1 MDKYIYDKGNG
12 LQYELHGDYY
22 LPCLAVPEQD
32 GEPVGIWG
40 QRHRRYLREHKGGI
54 YTGMLLTGKLEGYLR
69 EIDRQAEE
77 MFSRLVTQLAEKDG
91 ITESLKARDQVD
103 WVQRMNAVYA
113 SATEIVN
120 TELIYA

>member
-22 LPCLAVPEQD
+22 LPCLAVPEQN
-32 GEPVGIWG
+32 GEPIGIWG
-40 QRHRRYLREHKGGI
+40 QRHRRYLREHKDGI

-77 MFSRLVTQLAEKDG
+77 MFSRLVKQLAERDG
-91 ITESLKARDQVD
+91 ITESLKARDQIA

-113 SATEIVN
+113 SVTEIVN
-120 TELIYA
+120 SELIYA